1 MTGANGLGFV
11 GNTSRFDSF
20 HNQNQNGT
28 MRYPSPFFDI
38 GHTYLPTSV
47 KQMFRWCRYYFLVNP
62 LINAVCY
69 KMAEYPIT
77 KIQVQEADSVLRD
90 KWSKLIDTGL
100 KLRSTLIE
108 IGLDYHCYGNAF
120 VTIHWPIKKSLIC
133 SNCKCKQLAANAVYK
148 FRNFRYYLACPSCHV
163 TAEAGVEDLNIKDLK
178 GIKLV
183 RWNPE
188 NITLEHNEITSKTD
202 YFFDIPISL
211 KNAIMMG
218 KRHVIESIPNEF
230 ILALRESKTLKI
242 RDGEIFHF
250 KRATLSEKDQGWG
263 LPLILPVLKDSYYLQ
278 VLRKAQECVSLS
290 TLIETSTGLVPA
302 DDVKVGDIV
311 RTHLGRWRR
320 VENKWYRDAKEDE
333 VGRKLTISG
342 LRPFPSTYSPHH
354 PIITLRRNSVN
365 LRSDTLDKQ
374 RSSVILKNP
383 HLWEEVICPA
393 EKFEVGD
400 YVLYPKNLPSEEQII
415 DVAAYTGLIATDKYV
430 YSGVGEDT
438 AEALEQL
445 ESGNHV
451 LHDNAGRVAKRILK
465 KNNTPNRIE
474 AKKILTKDMAFILGW
489 YVGDGSCSSNHVTIY
504 VGLDDDRQS
513 LVDAVYREFG
523 TAVTGE
529 INNNMHPVHICN
541 VLARHL
547 IKGMVSGVA
556 TTKKIPLEILH
567 ATNHNKLSFLRGLWE
582 ADGYIRDQ
590 QAILSTAS
598 KDLAYD
604 VYRMLLHLGCIA
616 TVSCHSVPPSVLTD
630 GRIIRETIGYNVTV
644 SSASK
649 DRLLSLWEC
658 GNGPEVT
665 SGKSGFFWKDFF
677 ATRVCAVEELEELQY
692 IDFKIEE
699 DSTFC
704 TAGTATKNC
713 IAQQYIVPLR
723 ILFPQAGSGTSDP
736 YSTLDLSLWRRRI
749 EAEIEK
755 WKLDQNYIPILPIP
769 IGNETV
775 GGEGKALMLH
785 QEMRAWSEQIV
796 AGMHVPIEFIFG
808 GLQYSGS
815 NVSMRML
822 ENQFDGYRTD
832 LLIFCRDFVLKRIAN
847 YMEWAAPDIEF
858 SRFRMADDLQR
869 SALIMQANQAMKV
882 SDTTFLNELELDL
895 VQEEKYKA
903 SELSKQLENNR
914 KTQIANAQLQGELQ
928 IVSARYQAQAMRIMG
943 TVAPGAMPTLPNNPG
958 SFGSST
964 GGATMDGD
972 PASAGNSMPGG
983 GQPAAG
989 ATQQPL
995 QGEQAAPGMPEGA
1008 TAYPENANSPPAEG
1022 LPPEV
1027 QSPLNMTQAG
1037 GQMNALYLARR
1048 AATEVGKMEGMQRQL
1063 ALMNLQVSNPKLSG
1077 LVLSIMQGEKGSQ
1090 TDNLDPMQS
1099 PLPQQKP
1106 PRRKVSLG

>member
-1 MTGANGLGFV
+1 VTGTNGLGFI

-62 LINAVCY
+62 LINAVTY

-90 KWSKLIDTGL
+90 KWTKFIDTGL

-108 IGLDYHCYGNAF
+108 IGLDFHCYGNTF
-120 VTIHWPIKKSLIC
+120 ITLHFPIQKYLIC
-133 SNCKCKQLAANAVYK
+133 SNCKAKQLASRAIYK
-148 FRNFRYYLACPSCHV
+148 FRNFRYYLACPSCNV
-163 TAEAGVEDLNIKDLK
+163 TAEAGVDDLNVKDLH
-178 GIKLV
+178 GIKIV

-188 NITLEHNEITSKTD
+188 NITVEHNEVTGKTD

-230 ILALRESKTLKI
+230 ILALRESKTIKF
-242 RDGEIFHF
+242 RDGEVFHF
-250 KRATLSEKDQGWG
+250 KRPTLSEKDQGWG
-263 LPLILPVLKDSYYLQ
+263 IPLILPVLKDSYYLQ
-278 VLRKAQECVSLS
+278 VLRKAQEC
-290 TLIETSTGLVPA
+290 
-302 DDVKVGDIV
+302 
-311 RTHLGRWRR
+311 
-320 VENKWYRDAKEDE
+320 
-333 VGRKLTISG
+333 
-342 LRPFPSTYSPHH
+342 
-354 PIITLRRNSVN
+354 
-365 LRSDTLDKQ
+365 
-374 RSSVILKNP
+374 
-383 HLWEEVICPA
+383 
-393 EKFEVGD
+393 
-400 YVLYPKNLPSEEQII
+400 
-415 DVAAYTGLIATDKYV
+415 
-430 YSGVGEDT
+430 
-438 AEALEQL
+438 
-445 ESGNHV
+445 
-451 LHDNAGRVAKRILK
+451 
-465 KNNTPNRIE
+465 
-474 AKKILTKDMAFILGW
+474 
-489 YVGDGSCSSNHVTIY
+489 
-504 VGLDDDRQS
+504 
-513 LVDAVYREFG
+513 
-523 TAVTGE
+523 
-529 INNNMHPVHICN
+529 
-541 VLARHL
+541 
-547 IKGMVSGVA
+547 
-556 TTKKIPLEILH
+556 
-567 ATNHNKLSFLRGLWE
+567 
-582 ADGYIRDQ
+582 
-590 QAILSTAS
+590 
-598 KDLAYD
+598 
-604 VYRMLLHLGCIA
+604 
-616 TVSCHSVPPSVLTD
+616 
-630 GRIIRETIGYNVTV
+630 
-644 SSASK
+644 
-649 DRLLSLWEC
+649 
-658 GNGPEVT
+658 
-665 SGKSGFFWKDFF
+665 
-677 ATRVCAVEELEELQY
+677 
-692 IDFKIEE
+692 
-699 DSTFC
+699 
-704 TAGTATKNC
+704 

-723 ILFPQAGSGTSDP
+723 VLFPQAGSGTSDP
-736 YSTLDLSLWRRRI
+736 YSTIDLSLWRRRI

-769 IGNETV
+769 IGNETI

-847 YMEWAAPDIEF
+847 FMEWPAPDIEF

-928 IVSARYQAQAMRIMG
+928 IISARYQAQAMRIMG

-958 SFGSST
+958 SFGSSV

-972 PASAGNSMPGG
+972 PTSAGNSLPGG
-983 GQPAAG
+983 GQPASG

-1008 TAYPENANSPPAEG
+1008 TVYPENADKPPAEG

-1048 AATEVGKMEGMQRQL
+1048 AATDLGKMDGMQRQL

-1077 LVLSIMQGEKGSQ
+1077 VVLSIMQGEKGSQ

-1106 PRRKVSLG
+1106 PRRQVSLG